1 MALRGGDSGVRPPG
15 VAGRKIIDGVAER
28 RAVKDVDIITVRYT
42 DGGHAPAN
50 ATTQEPEKCT
60 CRDSWARADDGAGV
74 RRLAAEFNGWRSRR
88 QQWL

>member
-1 MALRGGDSGVRPPG
+1 MAWLSGELCEGRGYYH
-15 VAGRKIIDGVAER
+15 
-28 RAVKDVDIITVRYT
+28 RALYT
-42 DGGHAPAN
+42 DGGHVPAN